1 METTDRFHQY
11 LKNQHPDDYRR
22 LLKIQEANAEAM
34 QQPKDEMTLRL
45 EALGFNRIAVT
56 ALSGTEYFALPGDKK
71 RENNITIQKLEGVYD
86 RYGKM
91 SIRYDQGVDVWKSYG
106 RLLTEGFYTL
116 DEFSQLLD
124 KMEKSHWYQEKNGT
138 RKRLPVLTTLQRKV
152 YKSLPV
158 IFTWSQGKEIAIQ
171 AGMPSRTAQRFFGN
185 LTLFEKARKGSYVKK
200 IVFAEM

>member
-56 ALSGTEYFALPGDKK
+56 ALSGTEYFAFPGDKK
-71 RENNITIQKLEGVYD
+71 RENNITIQRVEGVYD

-116 DEFSQLLD
+116 DEFSQLVD

-138 RKRLPVLTTLQRKV
+138 KKRLPVLTTLQRKV
-152 YKSLPV
+152 YNSLPV